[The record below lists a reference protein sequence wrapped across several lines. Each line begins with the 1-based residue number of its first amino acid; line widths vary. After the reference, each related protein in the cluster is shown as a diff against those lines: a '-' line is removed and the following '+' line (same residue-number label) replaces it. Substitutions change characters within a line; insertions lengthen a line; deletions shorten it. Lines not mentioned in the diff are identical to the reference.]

1 MTKKSLLFINA
12 LMVFQFYGIAQS
24 TNDKKVNNY
33 FTQGN
38 LNRTAAEWEPA
49 QGTMV
54 VWPLSVPYKLVVELS
69 KDNHLYTLIAN
80 GSTKKEAQ
88 KWYNQWG
95 INSNNNTF
103 VYAPQGIDAWWTRD
117 WGPSAVFTNDGEMK
131 LGDGKYIYSTPAT
144 KIACNDSLKFLYVG
158 KNNEIIKTEIDDNAT
173 IPLAKGLNLEVL
185 DLPYINTGGNVLTDG
200 LGTAFSTCIILNEN
214 RFYNVNQDKFLSLN
228 KELMGFEQYNV
239 ISNFE
244 KMGIQHIDCFM
255 KLLDEERILVAEPPT
270 DHELY
275 PIYENIIENE
285 LRKLETAYGRP
296 YEILRIKT
304 DRYNG
309 ERLAAYTN
317 SIIIN
322 KTIYVPLFQIKA
334 DSIALQIWRDVMPG
348 YTVKGFTFALI
359 DEPIVSK
366 EMKEH
371 YKSGYGWN
379 SGDALHCRTR
389 AIWDNEML
397 FITTKRIDKVVTL
410 KQQNIVYTTII
421 DYSKK
426 GLVRDKSQIFW
437 RVLGDTNWRI
447 SQLSLDK
454 NQNQFF
460 YEIPY
465 HKKGTTVEYF
475 ISAESKSGRKETQ
488 PRSAPLGTYQF
499 RIE

>member
-1 MTKKSLLFINA
+1 M
-12 LMVFQFYGIAQS
+12 
-24 TNDKKVNNY
+24 
-33 FTQGN
+33 
-38 LNRTAAEWEPA
+38 
-49 QGTMV
+49 
-54 VWPLSVPYKLVVELS
+54 
-69 KDNHLYTLIAN
+69 
-80 GSTKKEAQ
+80 
-88 KWYNQWG
+88 
-95 INSNNNTF
+95 
-103 VYAPQGIDAWWTRD
+103 
-117 WGPSAVFTNDGEMK
+117 
-131 LGDGKYIYSTPAT
+131 
-144 KIACNDSLKFLYVG
+144 
-158 KNNEIIKTEIDDNAT
+158 
-173 IPLAKGLNLEVL
+173 
-185 DLPYINTGGNVLTDG
+185 
-200 LGTAFSTCIILNEN
+200 LNEN
-214 RFYNVNQDKFLSLN
+214 RFYNVNQEKFLSLN
-228 KELMGFEQYNV
+228 KELLGFEQYNF

-244 KMGIQHIDCFM
+244 KIGIQHIDCFM

-285 LRKLETAYGRP
+285 LKKLKTAYGRP

-304 DRYNG
+304 NRYDG

-334 DSIALQIWRDVMPG
+334 DSIALQIWRGLMPG

-397 FITTKRIDKVVTL
+397 FITTKRLNKIVPST
-410 KQQNIVYTTII
+410 QQKIVYTTII
-421 DYSKK
+421 DYSNK
-426 GLVRDKSQIFW
+426 GLVKDKCQIFW
-437 RVLGDTNWRI
+437 RVLGESNWSI
-447 SQLSLDK
+447 SQLSLDV

-465 HKKGTTVEYF
+465 SKKGTTVEYF
-475 ISAESKSGRKETQ
+475 ISAESKSGRKETK
-488 PRSAPLGTYQF
+488 PRTAPLGTYQF
-499 RIE
+499 MIE

>member
-1 MTKKSLLFINA
+1 MKNKNLLLIVGFLLF
-12 LMVFQFYGIAQS
+12 QFSAQS
-24 TNDKKVNNY
+24 QTKNDINGNNY
-33 FTQGN
+33 YTQGN

-49 QGTMV
+49 KGTLV
-54 VWPLSVPYKLVVELS
+54 VWPLSVPYKLLVELS
-69 KDNHLYTLIAN
+69 KDNHLYTLVAN
-80 GSTKKEAQ
+80 DSTKKEAQ
-88 KWYNQWG
+88 KWYKEWG

-117 WGPSAVFTNDGEMK
+117 WGPSAVFTNDREMK
-131 LGDGKYIYSTPAT
+131 LGDGKYIYSTPET

-158 KNNEIIKTEIDDNAT
+158 KNKEIIKTEIDDNAT
-173 IPLAKGLNLEVL
+173 IPLAKGLNIEVL

-228 KELMGFEQYNV
+228 KELLGFGQYNV

-285 LRKLETAYGRP
+285 LRKLKTAYGRP

-304 DRYNG
+304 NRYNG

-322 KTIYVPLFQIKA
+322 KTIYVPLFQINA

-397 FITTKRIDKVVTL
+397 FITTKRIDKVVTS

-426 GLVRDKSQIFW
+426 GLIKEKSQIFW
-437 RVLGDTNWRI
+437 RVLGETNWSI
-447 SQLSLDK
+447 SQLNFDE
-454 NQNQFF
+454 NQNHFF
-460 YEIPY
+460 YEIPLN
-465 HKKGTTVEYF
+465 KKGTTVEYF

-488 PRSAPLGTYQF
+488 PRTAPLGTYQF